1 MNTTITARKHSHQTP
16 TTQRT
21 LPALKTT
28 GVSLIEQ
35 TGRA

>member
-1 MNTTITARKHSHQTP
+1 MNDTVTARKRCHQPP

-21 LPALKTT
+21 FAVLKTT

-35 TGRA
+35 AGRA